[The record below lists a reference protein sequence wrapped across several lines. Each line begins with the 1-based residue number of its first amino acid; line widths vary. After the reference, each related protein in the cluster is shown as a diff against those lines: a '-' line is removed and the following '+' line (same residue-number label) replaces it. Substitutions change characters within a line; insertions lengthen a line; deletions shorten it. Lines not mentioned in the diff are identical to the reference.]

1 MVVSFLLNRRQ
12 IYLLKRLFLVRMS
25 VLFLLN
31 YINFQQTS
39 ILPFPHSTPIILY
52 FCDLTKSFNIM
63 KHLAILCLLITLSCF
78 SVKAQTDSTHYDKTL
93 ADSLKADDYGM
104 RMYYFVILKT
114 GKNTSENKE
123 EISTAFRGHLD
134 NINKL
139 VKEGK
144 LIVAGPFGKNE
155 QQYRGLFIFIAENKE
170 EVEKFL
176 STDPAVAQS
185 FLEAEIYDWYGSAA
199 LPTYLP
205 YAEKISKKN
214 P

>member
-1 MVVSFLLNRRQ
+1 MK
-12 IYLLKRLFLVRMS
+12 YLA
-25 VLFLLN
+25 
-31 YINFQQTS
+31 T
-39 ILPFPHSTPIILY
+39 
-52 FCDLTKSFNIM
+52 
-63 KHLAILCLLITLSCF
+63 LCLLITFSCF
-78 SVKAQTDSTHYDKTL
+78 SVKAQIDSTHYDKAL

-114 GKNTSENKE
+114 GTNTSDNKE
-123 EISTAFRGHLD
+123 EISAAFRGHLD

-155 QQYRGLFIFIAENKE
+155 KQYRGLFIFIAENKE

-205 YAEKISKKN
+205 YAKKVSKKN

>member
-1 MVVSFLLNRRQ
+1 
-12 IYLLKRLFLVRMS
+12 
-25 VLFLLN
+25 
-31 YINFQQTS
+31 
-39 ILPFPHSTPIILY
+39 
-52 FCDLTKSFNIM
+52 M
-63 KHLAILCLLITLSCF
+63 KHLAILCLVVTLFCY
-78 SVKAQTDSTHYDKTL
+78 SVKAQTDSTHYDKAL

-114 GKNTSENKE
+114 GTNTSENKE

-139 VKEGK
+139 VNEGK

-155 QQYRGLFIFIAENKE
+155 KQYRGLYIFIAENKE
-170 EVEKFL
+170 EVEQFL

-205 YAEKISKKN
+205 YAEKISKKK

>member
-1 MVVSFLLNRRQ
+1 
-12 IYLLKRLFLVRMS
+12 
-25 VLFLLN
+25 
-31 YINFQQTS
+31 
-39 ILPFPHSTPIILY
+39 
-52 FCDLTKSFNIM
+52 M
-63 KHLAILCLLITLSCF
+63 KHLTLLCLVITFSCF
-78 SVKAQTDSTHYDKTL
+78 TIKAQTDSTHYDKAL

-114 GKNTSENKE
+114 GSNTSDNKE
-123 EISTAFRGHLD
+123 ETSAAFRGHLD

-155 QQYRGLFIFIAENKE
+155 KQYRGLFIFIAENKE
-170 EVEKFL
+170 EVEKLL

>member
-1 MVVSFLLNRRQ
+1 
-12 IYLLKRLFLVRMS
+12 
-25 VLFLLN
+25 
-31 YINFQQTS
+31 
-39 ILPFPHSTPIILY
+39 
-52 FCDLTKSFNIM
+52 M
-63 KHLAILCLLITLSCF
+63 KHLPILCLLLIFSSF
-78 SVKAQTDSTHYDKTL
+78 SVNAQTDSTHYDKAL

-114 GKNTSENKE
+114 GTNTSENKE
-123 EISTAFRGHLD
+123 ETSTVFRGHLD

-155 QQYRGLFIFIAENKE
+155 KQYRGLFIFIAENKE
-170 EVEKFL
+170 EVEKLL

-205 YAEKISKKN
+205 YAEKISMKK

>member
-1 MVVSFLLNRRQ
+1 MK
-12 IYLLKRLFLVRMS
+12 YLSL
-25 VLFLLN
+25 LFLL
-31 YINFQQTS
+31 
-39 ILPFPHSTPIILY
+39 II
-52 FCDLTKSFNIM
+52 F
-63 KHLAILCLLITLSCF
+63 SCF
-78 SVKAQTDSTHYDKTL
+78 NVKAQTDSIHFDKAL

-114 GKNTSENKE
+114 GSNISENKE
-123 EISTAFRGHLD
+123 EINAAFRGHLD

-155 QQYRGLFIFIAENKE
+155 KQYRGLFIFIAENKE

-176 STDPAVAQS
+176 STDPAVSQS

-205 YAEKISKKN
+205 YAEKISKKK